1 MLVLTYKCI
10 YTFIIFCIDTHLIQ
24 WTHPAYHVIQLNRK
38 WCYIVWNF
46 VMGDM
51 YVYWLNNTHIHTTH
65 YQSGLGNYVTT
76 FLINAHALLFSSCVI
91 TWRLLTFI
99 WNITKKKKGQ
109 FQDKLILS
117 QRYFTV
123 FPLRYILLKTCVLG
137 KWNALNCQN
146 TLCVCVWNE
155 LLNMWRSVT
164 KSFL

>member
-1 MLVLTYKCI
+1 MHIHLY
-10 YTFIIFCIDTHLIQ
+10 YFFFIDTHLIQ
-24 WTHPAYHVIQLNRK
+24 WMHPAYHVIQLNRK

-117 QRYFTV
+117 QGYFHCISSEVHPAKDVCFREMECTELSKYLV
-123 FPLRYILLKTCVLG
+123 C
-137 KWNALNCQN
+137 
-146 TLCVCVWNE
+146 LCVEWI
-155 LLNMWRSVT
+155 T
-164 KSFL
+164 